1 MNSKLEKYA
10 VFNNKGG
17 VGKSTVSVQIA
28 HGLALFGNRVLLID
42 MDGQND
48 AGLFMGFSSEDYK
61 NTFYDLI
68 DKSKNTKLSECIIN
82 ARDNLDLIPS
92 TRIDLI
98 NTELYKE
105 FRIDLILN
113 EKLGNLEAMGY
124 DYVIIDCGPQRS
136 KINDAVLH
144 YVDKIIVP
152 VQVEAASVRAIG
164 NIYEYFY
171 DLGLNPEMISM
182 VVPNM
187 FDQRTSESKENLE
200 LLREVFN
207 NDDLITEPIYRRV
220 KITEAG
226 KLGKTIFEY
235 DQESAKQFYKIV
247 ERLVK
252 KNGEK

>member
-1 MNSKLEKYA
+1 MAGKLQKFA

-48 AGLFMGFSSEDYK
+48 ASLFMGFSSEDYK

-68 DKSKNTKLSECIIN
+68 DKSKKIELSECIIN
-82 ARDNLDLIPS
+82 ARDNLDLVPS
-92 TRIDLI
+92 ARIDLI

-105 FRIDLILN
+105 PRIDLILN
-113 EKLGNLEAMGY
+113 DKLKNLENMGY

-136 KINDAVLH
+136 KINDAVLY

-171 DLGLNPEMISM
+171 DLRLNPEMISL

-200 LLREVFN
+200 LLREIF

-235 DQESAKQFYKIV
+235 DEESAKQFYKIV
-247 ERLVK
+247 ERLVN
-252 KNGEK
+252 KNG